1 MDNKRQIDQRN
12 NEERRMKKK
21 KMMINKKKE
30 KKKKKE
36 QTLASAVS
44 VEMMFERANRESSA
58 IDGLDPEKHS
68 QMA

>member
-1 MDNKRQIDQRN
+1 
-12 NEERRMKKK
+12 
-21 KMMINKKKE
+21 MMINKKKE